1 MAMIT
6 KCDEK
11 TDPRYGKAPEER
23 TLAELLERGI
33 VIVDKPPGPASH
45 EVTSWVKKALGS
57 RKAGHSGTLD
67 PNVSGVLP
75 VGLGKSTRILPFIT
89 QKGKEYV
96 GIISFRRQVPEDEVR
111 KLFVKF
117 TGEIEQMPPLQSA
130 VRRRLRK
137 RKVYYLNPL
146 QFKGKRALFTVG
158 CEAGTYIRTLCEDIG
173 KNCGGA
179 LMLELRRTKVGGI
192 GEERC
197 VTMQG
202 IADAAWL
209 WKNKV
214 EEKALRAILKP
225 IESAVELEHI
235 VLRDS
240 AVDAVCAGATLNLP
254 GIAAASEK
262 IRPGDNVALF
272 TQKGELVAVA
282 KALMGSA
289 EIASQKK
296 GAVAKPAATIMERGT
311 YPKCW

>member
-1 MAMIT
+1 MSMIT
-6 KCDEK
+6 KCYEK

-96 GIISFRRQVPEDEVR
+96 GIISFRRHVPEDEVR

-137 RKVYYLNPL
+137 RKVYYINPL

-209 WKNKV
+209 WKNKG
-214 EEKALRAILKP
+214 EERASRAILKP
-225 IESAVELEHI
+225 IESAVELERI

-296 GAVAKPAATIMERGT
+296 GAVARPIATIMERGT